1 VSEFNPWEHGA
12 PESERASMWSDKS
25 GPGLVAPGATPR
37 TVRHV
42 QQQMALVRMFSNF
55 IRWMHRGA

>member
-1 VSEFNPWEHGA
+1 MGGFIVPTDATERHCVLAGA
-12 PESERASMWSDKS
+12 Q
-25 GPGLVAPGATPR
+25 PR

-55 IRWMHRGA
+55 IRWMHRAA